1 MAKRSH
7 TWLPFLL
14 ESSQIYCMQAVGN
27 AALPIIKQGGIYHGF
42 VSFLHQGSILQHAV
56 PYCCNISKIAF
67 LKIPQTPP
75 DF

>member
-27 AALPIIKQGGIYHGF
+27 AASPIIKQGGTYHGSESAF
-42 VSFLHQGSILQHAV
+42 CIKDQYHSLQFLTVA
-56 PYCCNISKIAF
+56 IS
-67 LKIPQTPP
+67 QE
-75 DF
+75 